1 MGKQNEIKV
10 FEDKLVRSIWDGEL
24 EKWYISIVDVI
35 TVLTESV
42 DPAAYWRKLKQRLK
56 EEGNETV
63 TNCNQ
68 LKMEAP
74 DGKMRL
80 TDVADTEQLFR
91 LIQSIPSPK
100 AEPFKVWLAQVASER
115 LDEMQDPEL
124 SIDRALQQYLNLGY
138 SENWINQRLKSI
150 EIRKELTDEWRLR
163 GLEEGIQFATLTD
176 IITKAWSGKTT
187 KEYKIL
193 KGLKKENLR
202 DNMTNTELILN
213 MLAEASTKD
222 ISKAT
227 NPKSFQE
234 SKTVA
239 KQGGN
244 VAKVALKELESKT
257 GKKVVT
263 SLNAKNLLR
272 EKKAEKGLEK
282 KTGIKKKTSVK
293 KKK

>member
-1 MGKQNEIKV
+1 MKKDTAIKLFEQKEI
-10 FEDKLVRSIWDGEL
+10 RSLWDEEQ
-24 EKWYISIVDVI
+24 EKWYISIVDVVGI
-35 TVLTESV
+35 LTES
-42 DPAAYWRKLKQRLK
+42 PNPNNYWKVLKNRLK
-56 EEGNETV
+56 KEGSELV

-68 LKMEAP
+68 LKMQSA
-74 DGKMRL
+74 DGKFYL

-100 AEPFKVWLAQVASER
+100 AEPFKLWLAKVASER

-124 SIDRALQQYLNLGY
+124 SIDRALEQYMQLGY
-138 SENWINQRLKSI
+138 SESWINQRLKSI
-150 EIRKELTDEWRLR
+150 EIRKELTDECKKK
-163 GLEEGIQFATLTD
+163 GLKEGAQFATLTD
-176 IITKAWSGKTT
+176 IITKAWSDKTT

-222 ISKAT
+222 ISAAT
-227 NPKSFQE
+227 NPETFEE
-234 SKTVA
+234 SKKVA

-244 VAKVALKELESKT
+244 VAKVAMKELEAKT

-263 SLNAKNLLR
+263 AINAK
-272 EKKAEKGLEK
+272 
-282 KTGIKKKTSVK
+282 SVLK
-293 KKK
+293 EAAKLKINK